1 MLGWVILPGDGD
13 HVLGQCLDEVRAVLR
28 DVAPEEETLSHR
40 PQYLLDL
47 LKKAEIYRAESFGTD
62 AIHGLAAAELEGL
75 VGADVNEGAGK
86 ERIDLGEHLANE
98 LHRLGLARSEHVTV
112 RRFGQRRVQLVL
124 E

>member
-1 MLGWVILPGDGD
+1 M
-13 HVLGQCLDEVRAVLR
+13 
-28 DVAPEEETLSHR
+28 
-40 PQYLLDL
+40 LDL
-47 LKKAEIYRAESFGTD
+47 LEKAEIYRAESFGTD